1 MEEVLMNRSFA
12 IATMVVSLFTGISA
26 ESALATSVSVTFTK
40 LTGVTGNSPAA
51 TAVYRA
57 DLSGL
62 GLATIES
69 LTIQD
74 NSAGLGG
81 SSGQF
86 SGFDLDAVKLSTTSV
101 GDASLVNGIGSFSVF
116 DFSPSGTLF
125 TGGTQRVP
133 VDPALFGTSGGNI
146 DNSRATLG
154 LFDGNSTTA
163 IPGADGF
170 VSMGD
175 NGRVTFNLTS
185 AVSTSGLFLYIGE
198 VGDNGEVAAGTIT
211 VSDTRVPEPST
222 LFLLGSGLAGI
233 IGWRY
238 RKSA

>member
-1 MEEVLMNRSFA
+1 MKRSLA
-12 IATMVVSLFTGISA
+12 IAAMAASLFAGIGA
-26 ESALATSVSVTFTK
+26 ESALATSASVTFTK
-40 LTGVTGNSPAA
+40 LTGLTGGTLAG
-51 TAVYRA
+51 TGVYRA

-74 NSAGLGG
+74 NSGGLGG
-81 SSGQF
+81 SPGQF

-101 GDASLVNGIGSFSVF
+101 GDATLVNGIGSFSVF

-125 TGGTQRVP
+125 TGGTQRLP

-146 DNSRATLG
+146 DNSVATLG
-154 LFDGNSTTA
+154 LFDGESTTL
-163 IPGADGF
+163 IPPAFGF

-185 AVSTSGLFLYIGE
+185 AVSTSGLYLYIGE

-211 VSDTRVPEPST
+211 VSDTRVPVPEPST
-222 LFLLGSGLAGI
+222 LLLLGASLAGMV
-233 IGWRY
+233 GWRY
-238 RKSA
+238 RKTS